1 MPVGN
6 EKGLDEYRLDIDGL
20 RAVAV
25 LAVIVNHFSSSML
38 PAGNL
43 GVDLF
48 FVISGYVITGS
59 LSRTKST
66 SLKGFLA
73 SFYAKRAKRLLPALV
88 ACVIPSAI
96 LICLFNPW
104 PQGDIKTGITA
115 LFGLSN
121 IWLYIQDTNYFGK
134 SAALNVFTQTWSLG
148 VEEQFY
154 LFFPFFV
161 WFSGFSQQLAARRG
175 ARNLALIIIPLLLV
189 SVVLFVVFAR
199 SNPAASFYLVS
210 SRFWELAAGC
220 LAYLC
225 LRTWPSL
232 RSSTNNP
239 INSFCLLGIICIF
252 FLNVKSKEII
262 IVVCL
267 TFYLLVRMNRRDFGY
282 SILTLP
288 ILQWLGKISYSL
300 YLWHWTIIVISR
312 WTIGI
317 QWWTVPLQIGAML
330 VLASMSY
337 KYVEVPFRAG
347 DWGSS
352 SPMFLGFIATSLSGI
367 LISILGLNPYF
378 SLFSGVREGVVK
390 KEQPLLEQYRIP
402 GSDSSWQGAAC
413 VLKDGNDFQKLKV
426 TKENC
431 TLGDFDSASRR
442 VLVIG
447 NSYSVTFRRAFDQLV
462 IQDNYAVLLTSAFGS
477 SPAPNM
483 NLGNIYDQ
491 LSLDYWQRI
500 VPPLIAS
507 LRKDDIVLILS
518 DLNDFSD
525 PNKPDKSEGL
535 RMSLNVSL
543 NKFAQDIKARGLN
556 LVVLGGLPFARD
568 AECDP
573 TIATHQW
580 FRSGSNSCT
589 FFSKVSTLER
599 MGPLS
604 NILTE
609 LGRSSKLE
617 VLDLMEVFCPGD
629 RCTYNASNGEILYRD
644 AKSHPSDEAAMLSA
658 PIIRNL
664 LVSIR

>member
-1 MPVGN
+1 MPAEN
-6 EKGLDEYRLDIDGL
+6 EKGLDEYRLDINGL

-25 LAVIVNHFSSSML
+25 LAVIVNHFSRSIL

-59 LSRTKST
+59 LSRAKSS

-104 PQGDIKTGITA
+104 PQGDIKTGISA

-121 IWLYIQDTNYFGK
+121 IWLYLQDTNYFGK
-134 SAALNVFTQTWSLG
+134 SAELNIFTQTWSLG

-154 LFFPFFV
+154 FVFPFMV
-161 WFSGFSQQLAARRG
+161 WFSGLSRKAGARKG
-175 ARNLALIIIPLLLV
+175 ARNLALIIIPLMLLSGIV
-189 SVVLFVVFAR
+189 FAVFAR

-239 INSFCLLGIICIF
+239 INTICLLAIVCIF
-252 FLNVKSKEII
+252 FLNVKSKETILA
-262 IVVCL
+262 VCL
-267 TFYLLVRMNRRDFGY
+267 TFYLLVRMNSRDLSY
-282 SILTLP
+282 SVLALP
-288 ILQWLGKISYSL
+288 VLQWLGKISYSL

-317 QWWTVPLQIGAML
+317 QWWTVPLQIGAIL
-330 VLASMSY
+330 ALASISY
-337 KYVEVPFRAG
+337 KFVEVPFRTG
-347 DWGSS
+347 SWGGA
-352 SPMFLGFIATSLSGI
+352 SPTLLGFIASSFSSI
-367 LISILGLNPYF
+367 LISVLGLNPFF

-402 GSDSSWQGAAC
+402 GYDSTWKGKECA
-413 VLKDGNDFQKLKV
+413 LKDGNDYQKLKV

-431 TLGDFDSASRR
+431 TLGNFESANRR
-442 VLVIG
+442 ILVIG

-462 IQDNYAVLLTSAFGS
+462 SQDNYAVLLTSAFGS

-483 NLGNIYDQ
+483 NMGNIYDQ

-518 DLNDFSD
+518 DLNEFSD
-525 PNKPDKSEGL
+525 PKKPDKSEKL
-535 RMSLNVSL
+535 RKDLNISL
-543 NKFAQDIKARGLN
+543 NKFSQEIKARGLN
-556 LVVLGGLPFARD
+556 LVFLGGLPFARD

-573 TIATHQW
+573 SIATQQW
-580 FRSGSNSCT
+580 FHSGSTSCT

-604 NILTE
+604 IILTE

-617 VLDLMEVFCPGD
+617 VLDLMKVFCPGD
-629 RCTYNASNGEILYRD
+629 RCTYNALNGEILYRD

>member
-1 MPVGN
+1 MQASN
-6 EKGLDEYRLDIDGL
+6 EKGLEEYRLDINGL

-25 LAVIVNHFSSSML
+25 LAVIVNHFSRFIL

-59 LSRTKST
+59 LSRAKSS
-66 SLKGFLA
+66 SLKEFLA
-73 SFYAKRAKRLLPALV
+73 SFYTKRAKRLLPALV

-104 PQGDIKTGITA
+104 PQGDIKTGISA

-121 IWLYIQDTNYFGK
+121 IWLYLQDTNYFGK
-134 SAALNVFTQTWSLG
+134 SAELNVFTQTWSLG

-154 LFFPFFV
+154 FVFPFFV
-161 WFSGFSQQLAARRG
+161 WFSGLTQKAAALKG
-175 ARNLALIIIPLLLV
+175 ARNLALIIIPLMLV
-189 SVVLFVVFAR
+189 SVIIFVVFAR

-239 INSFCLLGIICIF
+239 INTICLAIIISIF
-252 FLNVKSKEII
+252 FFNVRSKEII
-262 IVVCL
+262 LAVCL
-267 TFYLLVRMNRRDFGY
+267 TFYLLVRMNRRDFCY
-282 SILTLP
+282 SLLALP
-288 ILQWLGKISYSL
+288 ALQWLGKISYSA
-300 YLWHWTIIVISR
+300 YLWHWTVIVISR

-317 QWWTVPLQIGAML
+317 QWWTVPLQIGTIL
-330 VLASMSY
+330 TLASISY
-337 KYVEVPFRAG
+337 KFVEVPFRMG
-347 DWGSS
+347 SWGST
-352 SPMFLGFIATSLSGI
+352 SPTLLGFVSASLSSI
-367 LISILGLNPYF
+367 LISVIGLNPFF

-390 KEQPLLEQYRIP
+390 KEQPLLDQYKIP
-402 GSDSSWQGAAC
+402 GSDSTWKGVAC
-413 VLKDGNDFQKLKV
+413 ALKDDNDYQKLKII
-426 TKENC
+426 KENC
-431 TLGDFDSASRR
+431 TLGNFESANRR

-462 IQDNYAVLLTSAFGS
+462 NQDNYAVILTSAFGS
-477 SPAPNM
+477 SPAPNIKM
-483 NLGNIYDQ
+483 GNIFDQ
-491 LSLDYWQRI
+491 LSLDYWHRI

-507 LRKDDIVLILS
+507 LRKDDVVLILS
-518 DLNDFSD
+518 DLSEFSD
-525 PNKPDKSEGL
+525 LKEPDKSEGL
-535 RMSLNVSL
+535 RRNLHLNL
-543 NKFAQDIKARGLN
+543 TKLAQAISAKGLH

-573 TIATHQW
+573 SIATHQW
-580 FRSGSNSCT
+580 FHSGATSCT
-589 FFSKVSTLER
+589 FFSKASTLDR
-599 MGPLS
+599 MRPLS
-604 NILTE
+604 IILTE
-609 LGRSSKLE
+609 LEQSSKLD

-629 RCTYNASNGEILYRD
+629 KCTYNSLQGEILYRD
-644 AKSHPSDEAAMLSA
+644 SKSHPSDEAAILSA

>member
-1 MPVGN
+1 M
-6 EKGLDEYRLDIDGL
+6 
-20 RAVAV
+20 
-25 LAVIVNHFSSSML
+25 
-38 PAGNL
+38 
-43 GVDLF
+43 F

-59 LSRTKST
+59 LSRAKSS
-66 SLKGFLA
+66 SLKEFLA
-73 SFYAKRAKRLLPALV
+73 SFYAKRAKRLIPALV

-104 PQGDIKTGITA
+104 PQGDIKTGISA
-115 LFGLSN
+115 LFGLSI
-121 IWLYIQDTNYFGK
+121 IWLYLQDTNYFGK
-134 SAALNVFTQTWSLG
+134 SAELNVFTQTWSLG

-154 LFFPFFV
+154 FVFPFIV
-161 WFSGFSQQLAARRG
+161 WFSGLSQKAAARKG
-175 ARNLALIIIPLLLV
+175 ARNLALIIIPLMLL
-189 SVVLFVVFAR
+189 SVIAFVVFAR

-225 LRTWPSL
+225 LSTWPSL

-239 INSFCLLGIICIF
+239 INTICLLTIIYIF
-252 FLNVKSKEII
+252 FLNVKSKETILA
-262 IVVCL
+262 VCL
-267 TFYLLVRMNRRDFGY
+267 TFYLLVRMNRRDLGY
-282 SILTLP
+282 SILALP
-288 ILQWLGKISYSL
+288 VLQWLGKISYSL
-300 YLWHWTIIVISR
+300 YLWHWTVIVISR

-317 QWWTVPLQIGAML
+317 QWWTVPFQIGTIL
-330 VLASMSY
+330 ILASISY
-337 KYVEVPFRAG
+337 KFIEVPFRT
-347 DWGSS
+347 GSWS
-352 SPMFLGFIATSLSGI
+352 GASPTFLGFIASCFSSI
-367 LISILGLNPYF
+367 LIAVLGLNPFF
-378 SLFSGVREGVVK
+378 SLFSGVREGVVE
-390 KEQPLLEQYRIP
+390 KEQPLLEQYRIA
-402 GSDSSWQGAAC
+402 GSDSTWKGKECA
-413 VLKDGNDFQKLKV
+413 LKDGNDYQKLKV

-431 TLGDFDSASRR
+431 TLGNFESANRR

-462 IQDNYAVLLTSAFGS
+462 NQDNYAVLLTSAFGS
-477 SPAPNM
+477 SPAPNINM
-483 NLGNIYDQ
+483 GNIFDQ

-507 LRKDDIVLILS
+507 LKKDDIVLILS
-518 DLNDFSD
+518 DLNEFSD
-525 PNKPDKSEGL
+525 PKNPDKSEKL
-535 RMSLNVSL
+535 RKSLNISL
-543 NKFAQDIKARGLN
+543 AEFAQDIKARGLN

-573 TIATHQW
+573 SIATHQW
-580 FRSGSNSCT
+580 FHSGSTSCT

-604 NILTE
+604 IILTE

-629 RCTYNASNGEILYRD
+629 KCTYNALNGEILYRD
-644 AKSHPSDEAAMLSA
+644 SKSHPSDEAAILSA